1 MTKDNINKYKK
12 LVSYALNCP
21 IDKIEVY
28 IFSYAESG
36 IEETYSEYSDDKYDQ
51 IKSFLN
57 DSQDL
62 RNTATFEPFIHYFEE
77 TDEFIEIGQDLLSK
91 YLNFNNISDII
102 NFTGRYIAKD
112 KILDTPQYSI
122 I

>member
-1 MTKDNINKYKK
+1 MNIDNINKYKK
-12 LVSYALNCP
+12 MVSYVLQCP
-21 IDKIEVY
+21 VDEIEVH
-28 IFSYAESG
+28 IFSYTESG

-62 RNTATFEPFIHYFEE
+62 RNTATFEPFIHYFDE

-91 YLNFNNISDII
+91 YLNFNNISNII
-102 NFTGRYIAKD
+102 NFTGCYITKD
-112 KILDTPQYSI
+112 KILDTP
-122 I
+122 